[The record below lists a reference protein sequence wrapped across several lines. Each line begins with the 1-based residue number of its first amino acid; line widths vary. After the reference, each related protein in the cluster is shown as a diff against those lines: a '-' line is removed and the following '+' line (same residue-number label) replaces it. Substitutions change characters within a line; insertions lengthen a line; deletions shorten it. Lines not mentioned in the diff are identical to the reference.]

1 MAKVDHIMAK
11 SELTLD
17 MEGALRYY
25 RPTTMGKIEINQHRD
40 ITTAYEVVVE
50 TGTTAA
56 GIIDAVRICEYFTDL
71 NHVIVCG
78 HQEKAI
84 FDIYGCKLGKTF
96 SERNDNTDDC
106 VREKCIFRRRATEGR
121 NEILI
126 ICFEIKASKGDFKSK
141 NGHNFVGNLN
151 YYVMPIGLYDE
162 VQDEV
167 PKGVGVIQ
175 YNRGRLR
182 RRIDSEFRELTDTEQ
197 KWLVLNTM
205 KAKNRR

>member
-1 MAKVDHIMAK
+1 MAK

-84 FDIYGCKLGKTF
+84 FDIYGCKRPAGF
-96 SERNDNTDDC
+96 EERQY
-106 VREKCIFRRRATEGR
+106 TEDFFDQFYE
-121 NEILI
+121 EI
-126 ICFEIKASKGDFKSK
+126 
-141 NGHNFVGNLN
+141 
-151 YYVMPIGLYDE
+151 
-162 VQDEV
+162 
-167 PKGVGVIQ
+167 
-175 YNRGRLR
+175 
-182 RRIDSEFRELTDTEQ
+182 
-197 KWLVLNTM
+197 
-205 KAKNRR
+205 